1 MDLHLWRDIALI
13 ILAVLGLF
21 FLLGLAVVLYALFVF
36 TRKAQ
41 KAADQALGNLA
52 EQTRKV
58 EETTRRTARAM
69 VEPLA
74 ELSAFQAGAMIFFRT
89 LFRAKKPST
98 PAPPPPS
105 PSTPP
110 PQNEPRSSLLR

>member
-13 ILAVLGLF
+13 VLAVLGLF

-41 KAADQALGNLA
+41 RAAGQVLGNLS
-52 EQTRKV
+52 EQARKV
-58 EETTRRTARAM
+58 EETTRRTARAV

-74 ELSAFQAGAMIFFRT
+74 QVSAFQAGAMVFFRT
-89 LFRAKKPST
+89 LFRANNP
-98 PAPPPPS
+98 PAPAS
-105 PSTPP
+105 P
-110 PQNEPRSSLLR
+110 PQNESRSSLLP